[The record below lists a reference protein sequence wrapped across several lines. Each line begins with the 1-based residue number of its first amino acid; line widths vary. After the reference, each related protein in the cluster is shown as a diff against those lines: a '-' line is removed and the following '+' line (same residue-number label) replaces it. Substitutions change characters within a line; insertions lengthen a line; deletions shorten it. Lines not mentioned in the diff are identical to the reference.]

1 MYSLEVMQ
9 RIKEIRRIQGPPD
22 QPPDRQTSVAHP
34 GRNRP
39 CAERWAGPVR
49 GFWIVS
55 PKRVGT
61 TNLLILKR
69 LAMNVRP
76 SYYSKGLRSIVEG
89 STTYYLWLA
98 LADLLP
104 FICM

>member
-39 CAERWAGPVR
+39 CAERWAGLVR
-49 GFWIVS
+49 GF
-55 PKRVGT
+55 
-61 TNLLILKR
+61 R
-69 LAMNVRP
+69 LNQPHFRGDKEVLD
-76 SYYSKGLRSIVEG
+76 SKGLAIKVRRPVIVRV
-89 STTYYLWLA
+89 
-98 LADLLP
+98 
-104 FICM
+104 